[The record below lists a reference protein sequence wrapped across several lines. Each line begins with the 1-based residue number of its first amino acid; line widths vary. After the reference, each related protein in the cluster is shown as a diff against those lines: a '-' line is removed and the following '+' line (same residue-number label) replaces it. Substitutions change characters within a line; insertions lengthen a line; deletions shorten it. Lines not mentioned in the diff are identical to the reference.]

1 MRAPQYVTMIIGVL
15 LFAVTSVIVFVYH
28 EQLRRGDTEIYS
40 SVESHNTENVY
51 RKKPAEDKADITVH
65 EAAKMTDDEL
75 LELFV
80 QEFNLTP
87 REGEVLAYLLH
98 SDESMQE
105 VAKQLAISRAALYR
119 HIANMN
125 EKTKT
130 KARMGLV
137 QFYYSWTR
145 EKQ

>member
-1 MRAPQYVTMIIGVL
+1 
-15 LFAVTSVIVFVYH
+15 
-28 EQLRRGDTEIYS
+28 
-40 SVESHNTENVY
+40 
-51 RKKPAEDKADITVH
+51 
-65 EAAKMTDDEL
+65 MTDDEL

-80 QEFNLTP
+80 QEFHLTP

-105 VAKQLAISRAALYR
+105 VAKQLAVSRAALYR

-125 EKTKT
+125 EKTQT

>member
-1 MRAPQYVTMIIGVL
+1 
-15 LFAVTSVIVFVYH
+15 
-28 EQLRRGDTEIYS
+28 
-40 SVESHNTENVY
+40 
-51 RKKPAEDKADITVH
+51 
-65 EAAKMTDDEL
+65 MTDDEL

-105 VAKQLAISRAALYR
+105 VAKQLAVSRAALYR

-145 EKQ
+145 EEQ